1 MWLYLMAQLQPYN
14 CHNLDK
20 FSFLIIILFS
30 QVSAIIIT
38 FEPYQL
44 SQLFQLSQLSQL
56 SQLYQL
62 FMIIH
67 YFVDFISFPSTYAQ
81 SQFIQL
87 YLSYSSLL
95 FFQG

>member
-1 MWLYLMAQLQPYN
+1 MWPSLMAQLKTYN

-20 FSFLIIILFS
+20 FSFLIITLFS
-30 QVSAIIIT
+30 QALVIIIS
-38 FEPYQL
+38 FRL
-44 SQLFQLSQLSQL
+44 SQLFQLSQLSRP
-56 SQLYQL
+56 

-67 YFVDFISFPSTYAQ
+67 YFDDFISFPSAYAQ
-81 SQFIQL
+81 SQFIQQ